1 MTSFGEVIARA
12 IQGDKQPLCH
22 YLLSLEEP
30 LGKSERELLADYIAG
45 PTRGRPSK
53 SKVRPDKQRGAVI
66 EYIEKRDAGPGREA
80 EGLAKE
86 IYKHLG
92 IGRSTFYAWVAD
104 MEETLAQLTD
114 EQRTS
119 FIRDVKSAN

>member
-1 MTSFGEVIARA
+1 MTSFGVVIALA
-12 IQGDKQPLCH
+12 IKGDKQPLCD

-45 PTRGRPSK
+45 QTRGRPSK
-53 SKVRPDKQRGAVI
+53 SKVRPNTQRRAVI

-80 EGLAKE
+80 EGLAKG
-86 IYKHLG
+86 ICKHLG
-92 IGRSTFYAWVAD
+92 IGRSTFYVWVAD

-114 EQRTS
+114 DQRAL
-119 FIRDVKSAN
+119 FIRDVKSAF